1 MAVFKVEKKKNYT
14 IMSNYNLRDKDLSL
28 KAKGLLSFMLSLPSD
43 WDYSLNGLCAI
54 CKEQETAI
62 KSTVRELKRKRY
74 LIIDKVRNNKGHFEY
89 VYNIYE
95 HPVKVLQEKNP
106 EVENLLERIFELY
119 ENKIMRLQDITKYT
133 DRYIGK
139 KIYSY
144 LKEIGYSDIQ
154 LYHNITDTVNK
165 TLDERKNLFTS
176 SIYFRNA
183 NDKKNISDDVKKE
196 MSELLDKLLLKFE
209 NEKFYYTMSV
219 LYYIVRK

>member
-95 HPVKVLQEKNP
+95 QPVEVLQEKNP

>member
-28 KAKGLLSFMLSLPSD
+28 KAKGLLSFMLSLPSN

-95 HPVKVLQEKNP
+95 QPVEVLQEKNP